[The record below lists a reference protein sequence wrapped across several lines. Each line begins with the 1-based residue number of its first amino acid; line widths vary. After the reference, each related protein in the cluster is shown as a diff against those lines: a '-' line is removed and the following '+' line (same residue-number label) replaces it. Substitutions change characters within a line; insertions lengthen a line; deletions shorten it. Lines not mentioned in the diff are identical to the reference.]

1 VKARPGANEPEP
13 LAGGQP
19 VRMRRQ
25 LETGEPPQLVGLCPD
40 GALELG
46 HAGAG
51 YAATM
56 TDEPDLVATA
66 RAVVDQNRFM
76 ALGTADEGGA
86 PWVSPVWYATA
97 DYREFL
103 WVSDPDAR
111 HSRNIAARPQVSV
124 VIFDSHATG
133 TWTSVYMSALAEELQ
148 GRELDRGIE
157 LFSRRSIEDGF
168 GTWGREDVQPPA
180 RRRLYRATASE
191 HFVLGPEDRRLRVTV
206 E

>member
-1 VKARPGANEPEP
+1 
-13 LAGGQP
+13 
-19 VRMRRQ
+19 
-25 LETGEPPQLVGLCPD
+25 
-40 GALELG
+40 
-46 HAGAG
+46 
-51 YAATM
+51 M

-86 PWVSPVWYATA
+86 PWV
-97 DYREFL
+97 
-103 WVSDPDAR
+103 
-111 HSRNIAARPQVSV
+111 
-124 VIFDSHATG
+124 
-133 TWTSVYMSALAEELQ
+133 AEELQ

-157 LFSRRSIEDGF
+157 LFSRRSVEDGF

-180 RRRLYRATASE
+180 RHRLYRATASE